1 MTIIITAVSSSFRH
15 QKGPW
20 QIAAERPKRRGGPFL
35 SDRKNDKNTRSCTLQ
50 TSVVVLI

>member
-20 QIAAERPKRRGGPFL
+20 QMPQASKGLTPPTTVHSQHL
-35 SDRKNDKNTRSCTLQ
+35 WTLFNIV
-50 TSVVVLI
+50 TSLC